1 METAVLTEEIKAF
14 DEMLPRLRQEHG
26 AVWAVLVGRDLKG
39 AFQEFRQAAEF
50 AVANFADMPFLIRH
64 TEQHTAQIPF
74 VAIDP

>member
-14 DEMLPRLRQEHG
+14 DDMLPRLRQEYG
-26 AVWAVLVGRDLKG
+26 GVWAVLVGQDFKG
-39 AFQEFRQAAEF
+39 AFQEFRQAAAF
-50 AVANFADMPFLIRH
+50 AVANFADTPFLIRH